1 MNVGGE
7 EGRAEGL
14 ALGAAVEGVS
24 VGVVVGTHLWL
35 ISASLPDA
43 VKNQHAF
50 INLAAAGLIVYSIL

>member
-1 MNVGGE
+1 MDVKQITFITG
-7 EGRAEGL
+7 
-14 ALGAAVEGVS
+14 